1 MRTHRSKNDLFRRI
15 LKSEKHMTLNSKHN
29 DWRDTLMNR
38 QDINA
43 LKNFDFLARSFA
55 RMHALGQPVNIDAV
69 TGNMSDEQLAWFRER
84 YDHYRKQA
92 ERARVTELR

>member
-1 MRTHRSKNDLFRRI
+1 MK
-15 LKSEKHMTLNSKHN
+15 
-29 DWRDTLMNR
+29 R

-55 RMHALGQPVNIDAV
+55 RMYALGQPVDIDAV
-69 TGNMSDEQLAWFRER
+69 TGNMSNKQQA

-92 ERARVTELR
+92 ERARVIELR

>member
-1 MRTHRSKNDLFRRI
+1 
-15 LKSEKHMTLNSKHN
+15 
-29 DWRDTLMNR
+29 MNQ

-55 RMHALGQPVNIDAV
+55 RMHALGQPVDIDAV
-69 TGNMSDEQLAWFRER
+69 TGNMSDEQQAWFRER

-92 ERARVTELR
+92 ERARVIETAVM